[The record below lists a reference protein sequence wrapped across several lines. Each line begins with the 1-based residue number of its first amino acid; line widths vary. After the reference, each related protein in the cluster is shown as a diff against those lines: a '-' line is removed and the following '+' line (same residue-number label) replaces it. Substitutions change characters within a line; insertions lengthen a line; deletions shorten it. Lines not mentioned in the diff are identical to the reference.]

1 MEHKESHS
9 IHNSVKKKNSRIINT
24 SSAEMLMKM
33 KSSNY
38 ITYTEEDY
46 EKGLELLNLPMKMLL
61 DTLEYNPR
69 IVFVKLNHIGED
81 YFTNGSAYNTRN
93 KSVVRF
99 LSPRQVE
106 HKAMQDVKLM
116 CNTIQKMILAS
127 GKLITSGIKSVQTFN
142 VTPTFFVNCKT
153 CKAKFSKRSDL
164 VNHIDNNHPDIPLQS
179 CTFCGRKFLV
189 LRGLAQHINMSH
201 AMIMMENKGKENSL
215 ERNESF
221 PPFNTYSDGISINR
235 DNVTSLK
242 DPKYSDLA
250 AVEDISDQK
259 EKVIDDSRC
268 NYNSEYSNEMFF
280 ICNNESSSS
289 LYSFGNSGN
298 SSDSHKKERNI
309 DSVSVTCLNLE
320 NKSKLDIPGMSSV
333 IEKTEEIDNSL
344 ECRVTVILPTD
355 QHDVQKP
362 VFTQEN
368 NYSSKLNE
376 NLDFIRSSEK
386 KSTTVKYVDSSVDN
400 GYNRSKETSG
410 EPKNTGKDNALHELN
425 SIQQN
430 KADLGNLIVVDE
442 PQKRGLIT
450 KFEKQEM
457 IPYSNQNFEKK
468 TDTKAMVLPVGD
480 EVFSDKIC
488 CICLDIINVTRQIFD
503 KQQYSKFKC
512 HECPFCGVR
521 YADIYFEHHVATVHL
536 ICHEDECRSRVILT
550 GSQLRKL
557 LNMEI
562 RMECI
567 HINCNHDSSSDLTK
581 SKGSLQSAKFKND
594 ETIESVNENLK
605 DINVFVNNNNGI
617 LRQECDTTENNME
630 TCWQNLQ
637 DFVERKQEKV
647 NPLSNECNA
656 SDLKFAIKAEP
667 CNSIKEEEECF
678 EDNLHVR
685 YTDSSLP
692 AVDTPSC
699 NTEENKVS
707 SSNGGSLYQ
716 VSSQKSRFD
725 ESSKVIKV
733 ESSESSFFC
742 CICKATFHQEQ
753 KLLAHLFHHHR
764 FSYPFTCDVC
774 FLCYKHVK
782 DWQVH
787 VQVHGKHRVSEKTKC
802 NTSDT
807 AEEKVFLQKC
817 CLLDKTAAIECYV
830 KEEPSYYLVE
840 STVEAHQLDSVKS
853 NLTKDP
859 LTIEHSSVVDV
870 SEELDFLKFNSTQE
884 DSSFI
889 ESNTLSSS
897 VVVPNINCSQAKI
910 KLKSKDAAKSLH
922 IKNEQKHSPAKKKK
936 LKIPCVV
943 EKVEYPLDLHN
954 LYAHSRKAQDPKV
967 VNSNVTLELESN
979 FSSECNNTNLLC
991 VETKK
996 KKNPVDFVSCLKK
1009 TATAVRRKIS
1019 TSFSVSSKKMKKNDC
1034 QAHTDSATAATA
1046 DEVIFQCKTCEKTF
1060 DFKRSYSEHMFFMHD
1075 AIFDDSVVCDL
1086 LKPSFKGKNIE
1097 NALQQD
1103 TGYKINNCT
1112 NEEFAQSA
1120 ETRVTIDDSNTVK
1133 ACLMHP
1139 ESLVNL
1145 EKNANDGI
1153 INNNNARNCSQ
1164 CGERYVQVTSYFQH
1178 RYDIHG
1184 DDSLVHVCENCSKVL
1199 ITVNMVNSHLCTQ
1212 VDTFSCKDCELKFVN
1227 GLALKQHNTTTHFES
1242 IGPHVCHDC
1251 KKCFLTNRMLQ
1262 KHKRIIH
1269 SDGSRTSSSCV
1280 NKEDRK
1286 KSRLYESDGSRAN
1299 TTDKVENTFINVDD
1313 EIMLRKDRVVSLVK
1327 PLITKKG
1334 KINSLTCPVCKFVLQ
1349 SIRRLQAHLMVN
1361 HSKVTDLCLLC
1372 NRLFAFGRGIRHMLD
1387 FHIIPACNKDNE
1399 YVLSWEGDPRKDVKE
1414 AIQVLGEKRLL
1425 AICSYDDYRTM
1436 TDSASFQCRH
1446 CSMTYSAVRFY
1457 RNHYVQRHDDFC
1469 ALCGQSFESNKDFTL
1484 HVENVHN
1491 SLKHYLWFTETIIS
1505 TIIQTERSKENSLET
1520 FIQII
1525 GRKLDENEVDAAS
1538 QLLERMEVE
1547 RISANSTYSDK
1558 CHLVVAND
1566 TASCQLPGSSYELL
1580 DESPIGPSSLSAEC
1594 QLPDKA
1600 REVSIVTTSEQQL
1613 PDLTSEL
1620 PTEAYRADILQLPD
1634 FCMEYEI
1641 TDNGTIVAQNS
1652 NYCNNEIPVAGSIK
1666 YEKEY
1671 MEERDN
1677 KERKQPINTIMS
1689 ARTFEISN
1697 CIFENP
1703 INVVDDGS
1711 VIDLKENEILTV
1723 IASSPTAASSQVSSS
1738 SGHFP
1743 HDDSLEKGGGEC
1755 SSSIAVGINSS
1766 NVNNEK
1772 VALVVTEE
1780 DLRIYKNNIQ
1790 ALAER
1795 LSITCNELSVD
1806 EIVETL
1812 QAYVISQI

>member
-1 MEHKESHS
+1 MEQNESHS
-9 IHNSVKKKNSRIINT
+9 IHNSVEKKNSEIINNGG
-24 SSAEMLMKM
+24 AEMLK
-33 KSSNY
+33 KIKNSNY
-38 ITYTEEDY
+38 ITYTEEEY
-46 EKGLELLNLPMKMLL
+46 EKGLEMLNLPMKMLL

-69 IVFVKLNHIGED
+69 IVFVKLNHIGEN
-81 YFTNGSAYNTRN
+81 YFTNGSAYKTRN

-106 HKAMQDVKLM
+106 RKAIQDVNLM
-116 CNTIQKMILAS
+116 WNTIQKMILGS
-127 GKLITSGIKSVQTFN
+127 GKLITSGIQSVQTFN
-142 VTPTFFVNCKT
+142 VTPTFLVNCKI
-153 CKAKFSKRSDL
+153 CKDKFSKRSDL
-164 VNHIDNNHPDIPLQS
+164 VNHIENNHPDIPLQN
-179 CTFCGRKFLV
+179 CAFCGRKFLV

-215 ERNESF
+215 QMSESF
-221 PPFNTYSDGISINR
+221 PPFNTHSAGKGIYR

-242 DPKYSDLA
+242 DPNNSGVA
-250 AVEDISDQK
+250 RVEDISDQK
-259 EKVIDDSRC
+259 EKVIDGSTC
-268 NYNSEYSNEMFF
+268 KYTSKYSNEMFF

-289 LYSFGNSGN
+289 LYSFGSSGN
-298 SSDSHKKERNI
+298 SNDSHKKEMTV
-309 DSVSVTCLNLE
+309 DSVSLTCLNSE
-320 NKSKLDIPGMSSV
+320 NKSICNIPGVSS
-333 IEKTEEIDNSL
+333 IIAKNKETENSL
-344 ECRVTVILPTD
+344 EFQVPLILPTD
-355 QHDVQKP
+355 QQDIPKAVCK
-362 VFTQEN
+362 QEN
-368 NYSSKLNE
+368 NHSTE
-376 NLDFIRSSEK
+376 PTDNLDFILSSEK
-386 KSTTVKYVDSSVDN
+386 KSTSVKHVDSSLDN
-400 GYNRSKETSG
+400 G
-410 EPKNTGKDNALHELN
+410 EPKNTGQENSLRELN

-442 PQKRGLIT
+442 PQKRALIT

-457 IPYSNQNFEKK
+457 FPYSNQNYEKK
-468 TDTKAMVLPVGD
+468 TDTKAMELAVDD

-503 KQQYSKFKC
+503 KKQYSKFKC

-536 ICHEDECRSRVILT
+536 VCDENECKSRVILT
-550 GSQLRKL
+550 ASHLREL

-562 RMECI
+562 KMECI
-567 HINCNHDSSSDLTK
+567 HVNCNHDSSSDLKK
-581 SKGSLQSAKFKND
+581 SEDSSHYEKFQND
-594 ETIESVNENLK
+594 ETINTVDDNLK
-605 DINVFVNNNNGI
+605 DINVFVNNNNGT
-617 LRQECDTTENNME
+617 LRQEFDTTENNMK
-630 TCWQNLQ
+630 TCWKNLQ

-647 NPLSNECNA
+647 NTVSSECNA
-656 SDLKFAIKAEP
+656 SDLKFAIKVEP
-667 CNSIKEEEECF
+667 CNRIKEEDECY
-678 EDNLHVR
+678 EDNLNVR
-685 YTDSSLP
+685 STDSSLP
-692 AVDTPSC
+692 SVNTPIC
-699 NTEENKVS
+699 NTVKNKVS
-707 SSNGGSLYQ
+707 SNKGGYVDQ
-716 VSSQKSRFD
+716 ISSQESRSD

-733 ESSESSFFC
+733 ESYESSFCC
-742 CICKATFHQEQ
+742 CICKETFQQEQ
-753 KLLAHLFHHHR
+753 KLLAHLFHYHR
-764 FSYPFTCDVC
+764 FCYPFTCDVC
-774 FLCYKHVK
+774 FLCYKNME
-782 DWQVH
+782 DLQVH
-787 VQVHGKHRVSEKTKC
+787 VKMHGKHSFSEKAKC
-802 NTSDT
+802 NTSDIV
-807 AEEKVFLQKC
+807 EGKDSLQKY
-817 CLLDKTAAIECYV
+817 CLLDKTAAFEFYV
-830 KEEPSYYLVE
+830 KEEPSQHLAH
-840 STVEAHQLDSVKS
+840 STAEAQHLESVKPS
-853 NLTKDP
+853 LTKDP
-859 LTIEHSSVVDV
+859 LTSKRSVVVDV
-870 SEELDFLKFNSTQE
+870 RKELDLLKFNTAQE
-884 DSSFI
+884 DNSFI
-889 ESNTLSSS
+889 KSNTLSSS
-897 VVVPNINCSQAKI
+897 VVVPNINCSREKI
-910 KLKSKDAAKSLH
+910 KLKSNDAAETLH
-922 IKNEQKHSPAKKKK
+922 IKNEQKDSPSKKKK

-967 VNSNVTLELESN
+967 VNSNVALELDSN
-979 FSSECNNTNLLC
+979 CTAECNNTFFLS

-996 KKNPVDFVSCLKK
+996 KNNPVDSVSYLKD
-1009 TATAVRRKIS
+1009 TTTVVRRKLS

-1034 QAHTDSATAATA
+1034 QAHTDSASAAAA
-1046 DEVIFQCKTCEKTF
+1046 DKVIFQCKTCEKTF

-1075 AIFDDSVVCDL
+1075 EIFDDSVVCDL
-1086 LKPSFKGKNIE
+1086 LKPSFKSKNIE
-1097 NALQQD
+1097 NALQEN
-1103 TGYKINNCT
+1103 TGYKLNNCT
-1112 NEEFAQSA
+1112 NEEFAQSV
-1120 ETRVTIDDSNTVK
+1120 ETSLTIDDTNTVM
-1133 ACLMHP
+1133 ACSMHQG
-1139 ESLVNL
+1139 SLVNL
-1145 EKNANDGI
+1145 EKNLTDGI

-1212 VDTFSCKDCELKFVN
+1212 VDTFSCKDCGLNFVN

-1262 KHKRIIH
+1262 KHKRILH
-1269 SDGSRTSSSCV
+1269 SDGSRTGSSYSK
-1280 NKEDRK
+1280 KEDRK
-1286 KSRLYESDGSRAN
+1286 RSRLHESDGSSAN
-1299 TTDKVENTFINVDD
+1299 TTDQFENTLINVDD
-1313 EIMLRKDRVVSLVK
+1313 ESTPRKDRTVSLVR
-1327 PLITKKG
+1327 PLINKKG

-1414 AIQVLGEKRLL
+1414 AIHVLGEKRLL
-1425 AICSYDDYRTM
+1425 AICSYDDYTTM

-1469 ALCGQSFESNKDFTL
+1469 ALCGQSFQNNKDFTV

-1547 RISANSTYSDK
+1547 RISTNSTYLDK
-1558 CHLVVAND
+1558 CHLIVAND
-1566 TASCQLPGSSYELL
+1566 AMTSQLPGSSFDLL
-1580 DESPIGPSSLSAEC
+1580 EEAPIGLSSLSEDS
-1594 QLPDKA
+1594 QLPSKV
-1600 REVSIVTTSEQQL
+1600 RGVSIVTTSEQQL
-1613 PDLTSEL
+1613 PVLPSEL
-1620 PTEAYRADILQLPD
+1620 PTESFRADILQLPD

-1652 NYCNNEIPVAGSIK
+1652 NYCNNEILVPGSIK
-1666 YEKEY
+1666 DQKEY
-1671 MEERDN
+1671 MEEGN
-1677 KERKQPINTIMS
+1677 IKERKQTINTIMS
-1689 ARTFEISN
+1689 TRTFDISN
-1697 CIFENP
+1697 CIFENST
-1703 INVVDDGS
+1703 S
-1711 VIDLKENEILTV
+1711 VAEDASLVDLKENQILTL
-1723 IASSPTAASSQVSSS
+1723 IASCPTSSSSQASS
-1738 SGHFP
+1738 SGHIVQV
-1743 HDDSLEKGGGEC
+1743 DSLEKGVGEC
-1755 SSSIAVGINSS
+1755 SSSVAVGINSS

-1780 DLRIYKNNIQ
+1780 DLRIYKNDIQ